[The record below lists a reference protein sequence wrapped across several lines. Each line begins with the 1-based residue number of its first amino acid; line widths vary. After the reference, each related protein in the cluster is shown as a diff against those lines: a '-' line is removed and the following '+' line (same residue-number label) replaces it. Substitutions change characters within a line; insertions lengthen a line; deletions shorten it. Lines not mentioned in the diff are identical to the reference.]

1 MNSKR
6 SPPLKRLLL
15 TKMMSTLEQ
24 KLKPRYSAELLCML
38 AVSTSESCDGTRREG
53 SQSRNCAEQLLP
65 DGAMGGGGA
74 LPISMIAGS

>member
-1 MNSKR
+1 VNSKR

-38 AVSTSESCDGTRREG
+38 AVSTSESCDGH
-53 SQSRNCAEQLLP
+53 
-65 DGAMGGGGA
+65 DGRALNPVIALNSCCPMARWEAGGRC
-74 LPISMIAGS
+74 PSP